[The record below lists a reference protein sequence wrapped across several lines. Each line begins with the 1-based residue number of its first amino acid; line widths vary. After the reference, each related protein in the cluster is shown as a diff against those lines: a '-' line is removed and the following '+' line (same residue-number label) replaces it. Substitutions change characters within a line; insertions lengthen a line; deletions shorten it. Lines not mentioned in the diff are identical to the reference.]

1 VPGSAESEG
10 ITMDVSTIVS
20 LISSLDFTIIACI
33 YMARWV
39 YKKMDRYRADIK
51 ELQEDHK
58 SEIIKVTEALNN
70 NTKALIELSAYIKRS
85 DTK

>member
-1 VPGSAESEG
+1 
-10 ITMDVSTIVS
+10 MDVSAIVS
-20 LISSLDFTIIACI
+20 LISSLGFPIIACI

-39 YKKMDRYRADIK
+39 SKQMDSYRADIK

-58 SEIIKVTEALNN
+58 AEIGKVTEALNN

-85 DTK
+85 DVK

>member
-1 VPGSAESEG
+1 
-10 ITMDVSTIVS
+10 MDVSTIVS
-20 LISSLDFTIIACI
+20 LISSLGFPIIACI

-39 YKKMDRYRADIK
+39 SKQMDSYRADIK

-58 SEIIKVTEALNN
+58 SEISKVTEALNN

-85 DTK
+85 DAK

>member
-1 VPGSAESEG
+1 
-10 ITMDVSTIVS
+10 MDVSTIVS
-20 LISSLDFTIIACI
+20 LISSLGFPIIACI

-39 YKKMDRYRADIK
+39 SKQMDSYRADIK

-58 SEIIKVTEALNN
+58 IEISKVTEALNN

-85 DTK
+85 DIK

>member
-1 VPGSAESEG
+1 
-10 ITMDVSTIVS
+10 MDASTIVS
-20 LISSLDFTIIACI
+20 LISSLGFPIIACI

-39 YKKMDRYRADIK
+39 SKQMDSYRADIK

-58 SEIIKVTEALNN
+58 IEISKVTEALNN

-85 DTK
+85 DIK

>member
-1 VPGSAESEG
+1 
-10 ITMDVSTIVS
+10 MDVSTIVS
-20 LISSLDFTIIACI
+20 LISSLGFPIIACI

-39 YKKMDRYRADIK
+39 SKQMDSYRADIK

-58 SEIIKVTEALNN
+58 AEIGKVTEALNN

-85 DTK
+85 DIK